1 MTILKFMLLIFIA
14 FVTAYIGFLKAADY
28 EVRCLDLKL
37 FQNALIVFK
46 SEIEFTH
53 EPINNIFESISHI
66 IYQDKDNVFIN
77 TNIQNDSLYK
87 SWSKAVDMTRKGF
100 NNEDIKII
108 KSFGKLLG
116 KTDIKGQINEIELT
130 LKLIEKQIEN
140 AEKERE
146 KNSKL
151 YKTLGITCGIG
162 ICIILI

>member
-116 KTDIKGQINEIELT
+116 KTDINGQINEIELT

-140 AEKERE
+140 AENEKE

>member
-28 EVRCLDLKL
+28 EVRCFDLKL

-140 AEKERE
+140 AENEKE

>member
-1 MTILKFMLLIFIA
+1 MTK
-14 FVTAYIGFLKAADY
+14 
-28 EVRCLDLKL
+28 
-37 FQNALIVFK
+37 N
-46 SEIEFTH
+46 
-53 EPINNIFESISHI
+53 
-66 IYQDKDNVFIN
+66 
-77 TNIQNDSLYK
+77 
-87 SWSKAVDMTRKGF
+87 GF

-108 KSFGKLLG
+108 KSFWKLLG
-116 KTDIKGQINEIELT
+116 KTDINGQINEIELT

>member
-130 LKLIEKQIEN
+130 LK
-140 AEKERE
+140 
-146 KNSKL
+146 
-151 YKTLGITCGIG
+151 
-162 ICIILI
+162 

>member
-1 MTILKFMLLIFIA
+1 M
-14 FVTAYIGFLKAADY
+14 
-28 EVRCLDLKL
+28 
-37 FQNALIVFK
+37 
-46 SEIEFTH
+46 
-53 EPINNIFESISHI
+53 
-66 IYQDKDNVFIN
+66 
-77 TNIQNDSLYK
+77 
-87 SWSKAVDMTRKGF
+87 SWSKPVDMTRKGF

-116 KTDIKGQINEIELT
+116 KTDINGQINEIELT

>member
-140 AEKERE
+140 AENEKE

>member
-1 MTILKFMLLIFIA
+1 MTILKYMLLIFIA
-14 FVTAYIGFLKAADY
+14 FVTSYIGFLKAADY

-37 FQNALIVFK
+37 FQNALIMFK
-46 SEIEFTH
+46 SKIEFTH
-53 EPINNIFESISHI
+53 EPIKNIFESISHI
-66 IYQDKDNVFIN
+66 IYQDKDNVFLN
-77 TNIQNDSLYK
+77 TNIQDDSLYN
-87 SWSKAVDMTRKGF
+87 SWSKAVDMTKKGF

-116 KTDIKGQINEIELT
+116 KTDINGQINEIELT